1 MANPNFTAIHRSDA
15 LRLLEDGEPHR
26 LKVWKL
32 TSGEILE
39 YLDAVYTGHHARGGT
54 HRVRLAASGQI
65 RVFRDCLLFA
75 IDDLSVYF

>member
-39 YLDAVYTGHHARGGT
+39 YLDAVYTGHQRSAQTAG
-54 HRVRLAASGQI
+54 LKLS
-65 RVFRDCLLFA
+65 FA
-75 IDDLSVYF
+75 PSSIYATFADI